1 MATWETLRELASALP
16 EVQHSTSYG
25 TPACKVRGKVFAR
38 LLEDGEQVAIF
49 TREREALLATDPV
62 TFTVPAHY
70 VNYPMVVLQL
80 SRVDDDELRE
90 LLVESWRIRAPKP
103 LSESLWG

>member
-38 LLEDGEQVAIF
+38 LLEDGERVAIF
-49 TREREALLATDPV
+49 THEREALLATDSA

-70 VNYPMVVLQL
+70 VNYPMVVLNL
-80 SRVDDDELRE
+80 STVDLRELRE
-90 LLVESWRIRAPKP
+90 LLVESWRIRAPKQ
-103 LSESLWG
+103 LAQSLRW

>member
-38 LLEDGEQVAIF
+38 LLEDGQRAAIF
-49 TREREALLATDPV
+49 THEREGLVAADPV
-62 TFTVPAHY
+62 TFTVPDHY
-70 VNYPMVVLQL
+70 VNYPMVVVNL
-80 SRVDDDELRE
+80 STVDNQELGE
-90 LLVESWRIRAPKP
+90 LLAESWRLRAPKR
-103 LSESLWG
+103 LATTRHW

>member
-38 LLEDGEQVAIF
+38 LLEDDERVAIF
-49 TREREALLATDPV
+49 TREREALLAADPE

-70 VNYPMVVLQL
+70 VNYPMVVLNL
-80 SRVDDDELRE
+80 STVDEGELGE
-90 LLVESWRIRAPKP
+90 LLVESWRIRAPKQ
-103 LSESLWG
+103 LAESLRR